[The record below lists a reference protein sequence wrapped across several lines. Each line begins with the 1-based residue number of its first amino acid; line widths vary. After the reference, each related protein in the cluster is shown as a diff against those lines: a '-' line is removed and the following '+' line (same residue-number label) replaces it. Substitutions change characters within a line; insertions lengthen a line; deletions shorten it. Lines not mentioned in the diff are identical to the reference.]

1 MPQQRVASFRPPSMV
16 VPCPC
21 CGKLLERVSVE
32 PTPLADDLEDVIEA
46 CVPCGTELV
55 RTVSARPKQLV
66 AA

>member
-1 MPQQRVASFRPPSMV
+1 MV

-21 CGKLLERVSVE
+21 CGKPLEPVSVE
-32 PTPLADDLEDVIEA
+32 PTPFADDLEDVIEA

-55 RTVSARPKQLV
+55 RTVSTRPKQLV

>member
-1 MPQQRVASFRPPSMV
+1 MV